1 MGRAC
6 SSASSRR
13 SEVTR
18 PSPSSRICRST
29 CGRSSCPPRR
39 SSSPD
44 RVPNPATRPWAT
56 CSRVFPARKLA
67 PMDLRIRGINTDE
80 LDSFLLASELASS
93 DVPELD
99 EIERERSIAE
109 PDRNFAAFDGPD
121 IVGTSGAFTMPITI
135 PGGEL
140 VVGYPTL
147 VGVLPTHRRRG
158 IAAGLMRAL
167 LDDARGR
174 GELLSVL
181 YASEGAIYG
190 RYGFGLGTIGLT
202 LRIETARSAFVRGYE
217 ASGQIRLVERERAT
231 KEILAV
237 HEASRL
243 GVPGMVHLDE
253 RRLAYVIGHE
263 HGADRKRPTF
273 FALHEGPSG
282 PDGYVIYK
290 VAHDWPEGSPNTTL
304 RVRDLVATNPGAYA
318 DLWRFVLDVDL
329 VTYVEAANRPSDEP
343 LFHLLREPRRLRAR
357 MSDNLWVRLV
367 DVPGALGART
377 YGAAGRV
384 VFEVADPFCPWNEGT
399 YALVTAA
406 DGRATVEPTTGP
418 AEIACTASDLGATY
432 LGGTSFR
439 ALHRAGRIDE
449 RADAALARA
458 DAMFGWDPAPWSPY
472 EF

>member
-1 MGRAC
+1 MNVQI
-6 SSASSRR
+6 RR
-13 SEVTR
+13 ITE
-18 PSPSSRICRST
+18 
-29 CGRSSCPPRR
+29 
-39 SSSPD
+39 
-44 RVPNPATRPWAT
+44 
-56 CSRVFPARKLA
+56 
-67 PMDLRIRGINTDE
+67 DE
-80 LDSFLLASELASS
+80 LEPFLLASELASGV
-93 DVPELD
+93 VPDRD

-121 IVGTSGAFTMPITI
+121 IVGTAGAFTMPMTV
-135 PGGEL
+135 PGAEL

-158 IAAGLMRAL
+158 IAARLMRAL
-167 LDDARGR
+167 MDDAHER
-174 GELLSVL
+174 GEVLSVL
-181 YASEGAIYG
+181 YASEGGIYG

-253 RRLAYVIGHE
+253 RRLAYVVGHE
-263 HGADRKRPTF
+263 HGADKERPSF
-273 FALHEGPSG
+273 FALHEGPG
-282 PDGYVIYK
+282 GVDGYVIYK

-304 RVRDLVATNPGAYA
+304 RVRDLVAANPGAYA

-329 VTYVEAANRPSDEP
+329 VAYVEAGNRPSDEP

-357 MSDNLWVRLV
+357 MSDNLWMRLV
-367 DVPGALGART
+367 DVPGALGARM
-377 YGAAGRV
+377 YGARGRLV
-384 VFEVADPFCPWNEGT
+384 LEIADAFCPWNQGR
-399 YALVTAA
+399 YALDVSNDDLGVA
-406 DGRATVEPTTGP
+406 EPTTEP
-418 AEIACTASDLGATY
+418 ADLACTVNEVAAAY

-439 ALHRAGRIDE
+439 QLHRAGRVHE
-449 RADAALARA
+449 ATAGALMRA
-458 DAMFGWDPAPWSPY
+458 DAMFACDPAPWSPY